1 MVHETLWWVNNPEEL
16 IFTSKY
22 LINTIKIFIN
32 HLSISKCPKT
42 LRNKNQPNKKN
53 LNKTLSTFS
62 KHVYKKKKIHHQIFI
77 VEWNSLTL
85 KLTIFIVGL
94 W

>member
-1 MVHETLWWVNNPEEL
+1 MVVFRIQETLRWVNNPEEL

-42 LRNKNQPNKKN
+42 LKK
-53 LNKTLSTFS
+53 
-62 KHVYKKKKIHHQIFI
+62 Q
-77 VEWNSLTL
+77 
-85 KLTIFIVGL
+85 KLTE
-94 W
+94 

>member
-32 HLSISKCPKT
+32 HLSISKCLKT
-42 LRNKNQPNKKN
+42 LKNKNRPNKN
-53 LNKTLSTFS
+53 FFNKTVSIFS
-62 KHVYKKKKIHHQIFI
+62 KHVYKKKNFI
-77 VEWNSLTL
+77 IKFLLSNGTH
-85 KLTIFIVGL
+85 
-94 W
+94 